1 MILGDKSMLSED
13 EMHAGEPFCVQNLFL
28 SQSINNF
35 SLLYDSIMTRVLI
48 GKRKRL
54 DVGLRTSKKKQ
65 SAIYLFKLLR

>member
-1 MILGDKSMLSED
+1 MILGDKSMLNED

-35 SLLYDSIMTRVLI
+35 LAL

-54 DVGLRTSKKKQ
+54 DVGLHTSEKKH
-65 SAIYLFKLLR
+65 KLNPSTICLNTKPSMN